1 MDVAKANARGAKG
14 RAMKEFYRLSATEAV
29 ALLKKREVSPLELV
43 EASIA
48 RIEATDGKL
57 NAMVTRCYERAREH
71 ARRIMREQNASR
83 AAGFLHGLP
92 IAAKDNLAVAGV
104 RSTSGSQIYADHIP
118 AESDL
123 VVQRL
128 EANGAIIMGKSN
140 MPEFAAGGNSFN
152 EVFGATRNPWD
163 VRTTPGGSSGGSAAA
178 LAAGQVWLATGGDF
192 GGSIRHPA
200 SFSSVTGLRPSPGM
214 VAKIQKQP
222 FNPLSVEGP
231 MGRTVSDV
239 ALMFDAEAGF
249 DPQDPLSQVGPHPSY
264 SASARA
270 PRKPLRVA
278 YSADLGVAPVIDAE
292 VGAIC
297 REAAAKIAAD
307 GIVVDEKHPDVA
319 AAPQAF
325 LTLRGGVYIARHG
338 GWLERYRD
346 VLKPEIV
353 QNTEF
358 GLKLSARELV
368 SAEVAQGDIA
378 RRVASFMQHYDALI
392 CPTVLCPPFD
402 VSQRYPEQ
410 LNGVR
415 FEGYMG
421 WLVLTFAVT
430 VTACPV
436 MALPVGFTRAG
447 LPVGVQVIGKPRGEA
462 ALFSVAAYLEHLFGV
477 SDRTPIDPR

>member
-1 MDVAKANARGAKG
+1 
-14 RAMKEFYRLSATEAV
+14 MKELYKLSATETV
-29 ALLKKREVSPLELV
+29 ALLRKREVSPLELV

-48 RIEATDGKL
+48 RIEATDPKL

-71 ARRIMREQNASR
+71 ARRLMQQKNTKGAPH
-83 AAGFLHGLP
+83 FLHGLP
-92 IAAKDNLAVAGV
+92 IGAKDNLAVAGV
-104 RSTSGSQIYADHIP
+104 RSTSGSKIYADHVP
-118 AESDL
+118 AESDI

-128 EANGAIIMGKSN
+128 EANGAIIMGKTN

-152 EVFGATRNPWD
+152 DVFGATRNPWD

-200 SFSSVTGLRPSPGM
+200 SFASVTGLRPSPGM

-231 MGRTVSDV
+231 MARTVADV
-239 ALMFDAEAGF
+239 ALMFDAQVGF
-249 DPQDPLSQVGPHPSY
+249 HPQDPLSQVGPHPSY
-264 SASARA
+264 HAAASA
-270 PRKPLRVA
+270 PRKPARIA
-278 YSADLGVAPVIDAE
+278 FSADLGIAPVMDNEVRAVCRKAAE
-292 VGAIC
+292 
-297 REAAAKIAAD
+297 KIAGD
-307 GIVVDEKHPDVA
+307 GIPVEEKHPDLSNA
-319 AAPQAF
+319 GRTF
-325 LTLRGGVYIARHG
+325 LTLRGAVFIARHG
-338 GWLERYRD
+338 GWLEKYRN

-358 GLKLSARELV
+358 GLKLSSTDIVA
-368 SAEVAQGDIA
+368 AEVAQGEIA
-378 RRVASFMQHYDALI
+378 RSVASFMENYDALI

-402 VSQRYPEQ
+402 VNQRYPEQ

-421 WLVLTFAVT
+421 WLVLTYAVT

-436 MALPVGFTRAG
+436 IGLPVGFTESG
-447 LPVGVQVIGKPRGEA
+447 LPIGVQVIGKPRGEA
-462 ALFSVAAYLEHLFGV
+462 ALFATAAHLETLFGI
-477 SDRTPIDPR
+477 SRLTPIDPR

>member
-1 MDVAKANARGAKG
+1 
-14 RAMKEFYRLSATEAV
+14 MKDLYKLGATEAV

-43 EASIA
+43 DVSID

-57 NAMVTRCYERAREH
+57 NAMVTRCYERARDH
-71 ARRIMREQNASR
+71 ARRIMQEKQAQR
-83 AAGFLHGLP
+83 APGFLYGLP

-104 RSTSGSQIYADHIP
+104 RSTSGSKIYADHVP

-123 VVQRL
+123 VVERL
-128 EANGAIIMGKSN
+128 EAHGAIIMGKSN

-152 EVFGATRNPWD
+152 DVFGATRNPWD

-200 SFSSVTGLRPSPGM
+200 SFASVSGLRPSPGM

-231 MGRTVSDV
+231 MGRTVADV
-239 ALMFDAEAGF
+239 ALMFDAEVGF
-249 DPQDPLSQVGPHPSY
+249 HPEDPLSQVGPHPSFAAAA
-264 SASARA
+264 AS
-270 PRKPLRVA
+270 PRKPARIA
-278 YSADLGVAPVIDAE
+278 FSPDLGIAPVMDDE
-292 VGAIC
+292 VRSLC
-297 REAAAKIAAD
+297 RAAAQKIAQA
-307 GIVVDEKHPDVA
+307 GIAVDEKHPDLSDA
-319 AAPQAF
+319 GRTF
-325 LTLRGGVYIARHG
+325 LTLRGAVYIARHG
-338 GWLERYRD
+338 GWLEKYRH

-358 GLKLSARELV
+358 GLKLSAPDV
-368 SAEVAQGDIA
+368 VAAEVAQGDIV
-378 RRVASFMQHYDALI
+378 RRVATFMKDYDALI
-392 CPTVLCPPFD
+392 CPTVLCAPFD
-402 VSQRYPEQ
+402 VNQRFPEQ

-421 WLVLTFAVT
+421 WLVLTFSVT

-436 MALPVGFTRAG
+436 MAVPVGFTKAG

-462 ALFSVAAYLEHLFGV
+462 PLFQVASYLEALFGV
-477 SDRTPIDPR
+477 SHLTPIDPR